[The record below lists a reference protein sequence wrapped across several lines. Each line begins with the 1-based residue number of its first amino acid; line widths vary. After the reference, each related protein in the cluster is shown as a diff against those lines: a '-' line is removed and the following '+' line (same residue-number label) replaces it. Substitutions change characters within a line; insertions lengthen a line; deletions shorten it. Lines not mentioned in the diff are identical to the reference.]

1 MKREK
6 QTRKLGGTVKPVI
19 VKNVRI
25 GEGNPKIVVPIV
37 APTAE
42 DILAEATAS
51 QTLDCDL
58 VEWRLDYYE
67 NVADFSDV
75 CNLSQQVME
84 RLGQKPLL
92 LTFRTQKEGG
102 EMAFSEE
109 NYFALYHE
117 LVKKG
122 ALDLLDIE
130 LFANPLA
137 ADTLIHEAKKAGIK
151 IVLCNHDF
159 QKTPSQEEIVAR
171 LRQMQMR
178 QADICKIAVM
188 PQDATDVLTLL
199 SATNEMYTHYASV
212 PIVTMSMGQLG
223 MISRV
228 TGQLFG
234 SALTFGS
241 ALQASAPG
249 QLSVQVL
256 RNYLKTFEQNK

>member
-1 MKREK
+1 
-6 QTRKLGGTVKPVI
+6 
-19 VKNVRI
+19 
-25 GEGNPKIVVPIV
+25 
-37 APTAE
+37 
-42 DILAEATAS
+42 
-51 QTLDCDL
+51 
-58 VEWRLDYYE
+58 
-67 NVADFSDV
+67 
-75 CNLSQQVME
+75 ME

-137 ADTLIHEAKKAGIK
+137 ADTLIHEAKKMGIK

-241 ALQASAPG
+241 AQQASAPG

>member
-1 MKREK
+1 M
-6 QTRKLGGTVKPVI
+6 KPVI

-37 APTAE
+37 ARTAE

-67 NVADFSDV
+67 NVAD
-75 CNLSQQVME
+75 LSQQVME

-241 ALQASAPG
+241 AQQASAPG